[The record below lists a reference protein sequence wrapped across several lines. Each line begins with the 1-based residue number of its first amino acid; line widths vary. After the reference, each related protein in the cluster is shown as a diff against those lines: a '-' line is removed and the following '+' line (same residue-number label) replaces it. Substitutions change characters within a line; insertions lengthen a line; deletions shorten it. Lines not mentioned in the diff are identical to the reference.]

1 MSHIEQ
7 GGLHAYL
14 DGALDD
20 LPSGGGR
27 AIREHLATCPE
38 CAMRL
43 EDERRIRE
51 EALAI
56 LSGPLP
62 HFELPPLEELRLRA
76 EATSPPRASR
86 GGRMHR
92 MGWAASVILAIGVG
106 YALRGDPSLPLGTM
120 DAVDGPSVPGLSRLE
135 GRSQSDARADRAS
148 SARSAAAQRE
158 QLPLNSVVGV
168 SAEESIVVASAEES
182 VVAEVESG
190 DPLVAELGQSVLL
203 EKVVDLDFEALQDRL
218 MSVPERA
225 PLEASALLNLTL
237 VSGTTKRLSGELSA
251 PRVQAVSL
259 ANEAFANEAF
269 GQEREQPRG
278 RVGMESASR
287 SAAAAAFSTDGASAP
302 LRERR
307 QVARRGGAGGQLVV
321 PGFELIVLE
330 NIEEGPAAGGVR
342 TLQLLTPVDTLE
354 LLHLPEGVD
363 PADLAAPEQDGISQL
378 EALRGSAWLV
388 MRAPRSTQEL
398 EVLLERLDANR

>member
-1 MSHIEQ
+1 MSHVDQ
-7 GGLHAYL
+7 GALHAYL
-14 DGALDD
+14 DGALDE

-27 AIREHLATCPE
+27 AIREHLAACPE
-38 CAMRL
+38 CATRL
-43 EDERRIRE
+43 EAEQRIRE

-56 LSGPLP
+56 LPGPLP
-62 HFELPPLEELRLRA
+62 QFELPPLEELRLRA
-76 EATSPPRASR
+76 EATSPARVSR

-120 DAVDGPSVPGLSRLE
+120 DSVDGPSVPVLSRLE
-135 GRSQSDARADRAS
+135 GRSQSDARADRGS
-148 SARSAAAQRE
+148 SALSAAAQRE

-168 SAEESIVVASAEES
+168 SADESILVASVEES

-190 DPLVAELGQSVLL
+190 DPLVA
-203 EKVVDLDFEALQDRL
+203 DLDFEALQDRL
-218 MSVPERA
+218 MSVPART
-225 PLEASALLNLTL
+225 PLVTSALLDITFAA
-237 VSGTTKRLSGELSA
+237 GTAKRLSGELSV
-251 PRVQAVSL
+251 PRVQEVS
-259 ANEAFANEAF
+259 FANEAF
-269 GQEREQPRG
+269 DEEREQRRG
-278 RVGMESASR
+278 RADMASASR
-287 SAAAAAFSTDGASAP
+287 SAAGAVFSTDGASARP
-302 LRERR
+302 RERR

-330 NIEEGPAAGGVR
+330 NIEEGPAVGGVR
-342 TLQLLTPVDTLE
+342 TLQLLTRVDTLE

-378 EALRGSAWLV
+378 EALRGRAWLV